1 MRVAV
6 IENYESITAHLGY
19 INTMIDGPNCL
30 EVILHSLFQ
39 LFGNIVNFSE
49 MFQVPRLGL
58 ILRPPGV
65 DPLDNVYN
73 QPLDFERNER

>member
-19 INTMIDGPNCL
+19 INTMIDGPDCL
-30 EVILHSLFQ
+30 EVILHSLLQ
-39 LFGNIVNFSE
+39 LFGHIVNLSE
-49 MFQVPRLGL
+49 MLQVSSLGL
-58 ILRPPGV
+58 VLRPPGV

-73 QPLDFERNER
+73 QALDFERNDK

>member
-30 EVILHSLFQ
+30 EVILHSLLQ
-39 LFGNIVNFSE
+39 LLWHIVNLSE
-49 MFQVPRLGL
+49 MFQVSRLGL
-58 ILRPPGV
+58 VLRPPGV
-65 DPLDNVYN
+65 DPLDNVCN
-73 QPLDFERNER
+73 QPTIRL

>member
-19 INTMIDGPNCL
+19 INTMIDGPDCL

-39 LFGNIVNFSE
+39 LFWHIVNLSE
-49 MFQVPRLGL
+49 MLQVSRLGL
-58 ILRPPGV
+58 VLRPPGV

-73 QPLDFERNER
+73 QALDFERNDK

>member
-6 IENYESITAHLGY
+6 TENYESITVHLGY

-39 LFGNIVNFSE
+39 LLRYIVNLCE
-49 MFQVPRLGL
+49 VFQVSRLGL
-58 ILRPPGV
+58 VL
-65 DPLDNVYN
+65 
-73 QPLDFERNER
+73 